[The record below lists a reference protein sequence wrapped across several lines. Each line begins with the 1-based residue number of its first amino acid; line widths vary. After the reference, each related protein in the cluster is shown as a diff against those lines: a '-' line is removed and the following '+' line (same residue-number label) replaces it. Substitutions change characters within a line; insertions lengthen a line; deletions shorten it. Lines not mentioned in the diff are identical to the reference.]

1 MLDDV
6 LDDVLDDATA
16 EPSPS
21 SGDSSP
27 RPSASIFRDPPPA
40 AIEGGKLASKITS
53 ILVRAP
59 SLPVDLPMFG
69 LRLLGVEVP
78 RGAIDLVLGL
88 DRPVAHLRMRR
99 PAGVGALPVEVEVVS
114 LNVGAARHMTVLRS
128 LADRVARATTPQ
140 KWKDASEVAAELR
153 RIPVGVRME
162 FHRQLVAGVHAPT
175 GLVRLGYRCN
185 QDCGMCWQSR
195 EWGGFGADQVR
206 TWIEDLFAAG
216 ARDLLISGGEPTLD
230 AGLPEHIRFARALGF
245 TTVTLET
252 NAIRCDRGDYAQ
264 TLRDAGLT
272 AAFVSLHGSD
282 PAVSDAITRAP
293 GTHGRTVAGIQ
304 RLLAA
309 GVAVKLNA
317 VMARSGLE
325 RLPELPGFIAATFG
339 HQGSPSA
346 SSVSGRPGISSL
358 MLSYPTEP
366 FEKEL
371 RADVLPE
378 PGQLRA
384 ALRETIERAVAVGL
398 ELDGLD
404 GPCGPALCAFGA
416 DPRVVTLRPIP
427 DARAA
432 SFRVKLPACQG
443 CSVAD
448 ACFGVR
454 PEEHA
459 LYGDGVVEPIVT
471 RPT

>member
-1 MLDDV
+1 MLDGM
-6 LDDVLDDATA
+6 TA
-16 EPSPS
+16 PSPS
-21 SGDSSP
+21 LGDSP
-27 RPSASIFRDPPPA
+27 QHPSAPVFRDPPPVE
-40 AIEGGKLASKITS
+40 IEESALASRIAS

-78 RGAIDLVLGL
+78 RGAIDLVLGV
-88 DRPVAHLRMRR
+88 DRPVAHLRLRR

-114 LNVGAARHMTVLRS
+114 LNAGAARHREVLHT

-140 KWKDASEVAAELR
+140 KWNEASGVAAALR
-153 RIPVGVRME
+153 KIPVGVRMD
-162 FHRQLVAGVHAPT
+162 FHRQLVAGVHEPI

-195 EWGGFGADQVR
+195 DWGGFGADQVR

-230 AGLPEHIRFARALGF
+230 AALPDHLRFARARGF
-245 TTVTLET
+245 TRITLET
-252 NAIRCDRGDYAQ
+252 NAIRCGRDDYAEV
-264 TLRDAGLT
+264 LRDAGLT
-272 AAFVSLHGSD
+272 EAFVSLHSSD

-293 GTHGRTVAGIQ
+293 GTHGRTVVGIQ

-309 GVAVKLNA
+309 GVKVKLNA
-317 VMARSGLE
+317 VMTRLGLA
-325 RLPELPGFIAATFG
+325 RLPELPGFIAAAFG
-339 HQGSPSA
+339 PHGSPSA
-346 SSVSGRPGISSL
+346 PSISGQRGISSL

-371 RADVLPE
+371 RRDVLPE
-378 PGQLRA
+378 PGPLRA
-384 ALRETIERAVAVGL
+384 ALRETIERATSLGI

-427 DARAA
+427 EARAP
-432 SFRVKLPACQG
+432 SFRVKLPACRG
-443 CSVAD
+443 CSVSD

-459 LYGDGVVEPIVT
+459 LYGDAVVEPLAT
-471 RPT
+471 RPTLRRPS